1 SFMLNYLVFP
11 AKKERR
17 KKEGEGELERAL
29 TLTKVSALDEIRRS
43 IDSIVK
49 KAEWED
55 GSIAEGKFAKVSG
68 SSFSYAIQR
77 KSSLSRNYSVSVKY
91 HSTDE
96 EDRIDV
102 SIAIDEQSESETIIR
117 STSKHIQRKD
127 YSFTISRKKEIMERK
142 GYEVHA
148 TYLYSKG
155 QEEAAVEYRAKSY
168 AERLNDQKGDFSE
181 RVPFKVLHMKPKN
194 QMGGALGYTFLGESY
209 MAMRDDLQGE
219 LKREVD
225 IHESIHTPNEYET
238 RVLTWWMMQKPKI
251 EYKGLGK

>member
-1 SFMLNYLVFP
+1 MLKYLVFP
-11 AKKERR
+11 AKKERWT
-17 KKEGEGELERAL
+17 KGNEGDLEKAL
-29 TLTKVSALDEIRRS
+29 TQKTVSALDEIRQS

-49 KAEWED
+49 KTAWEE
-55 GSIAEGKFAKVSG
+55 GSSVIGRSVQESK
-68 SSFSYAIQR
+68 SSFSYSFQR
-77 KSSLSRNYSVSVKY
+77 ATKSSRNYSVSVKY

-96 EDRIDV
+96 EDRVDV
-102 SIAIDEQSESETIIR
+102 SIAFDEEHESETVIR
-117 STSKHIQRKD
+117 SRSKTSNSKN
-127 YSFTISRKKEIMERK
+127 YSFVLTRKKELDERK

-148 TYLYSKG
+148 TYSYSKG

-168 AERLNDQKGDFSE
+168 AERLTDQKGDFSE

-251 EYKGLGK
+251 EYQGLGK